1 MAGHGLPISKAHV
14 QGGQWPVI
22 AALEH
27 GLASEMLFKF
37 VGCNATKQAFRPAQG
52 AK

>member
-22 AALEH
+22 AASTH
-27 GLASEMLFKF
+27 GITCEILFKF
-37 VGCNATKQAFRPAQG
+37 VKCDSHFI
-52 AK
+52 